1 MGESRTVPSGDVY
14 RQLFD
19 AQARLS
25 RSLLAG
31 PRVLRTASLS
41 LVDSR
46 TPDSSRV
53 CSSTSR
59 GQQRDDED
67 AEEDGSADVIR
78 LPDSVVVHHPGS
90 GIIEKLRKRR
100 GQRHDEAVRQL
111 ESEMIHLSQVCEV
124 EVRTI
129 CEEVL
134 SSLREVD
141 LRLEVLKARSGQQEP
156 ISLQAFQGLW
166 QEVEEEGRQKKIRIS
181 ELDKKLS
188 DCEKRRSLQIKAALR
203 KHCHLLEQIS
213 FLSPPDVHRLL
224 HHQAMMLN
232 QSLLANRR
240 SIARLVL
247 LLQEEN
253 LQQEALLR
261 LHWEDRLDR
270 WRSSRVEEVV
280 ERLRSLCSSRDEEPE
295 LMLDQNLKQ
304 TQEDLKKQRCDVIYK
319 ICSLAP
325 PTGSLDLVSD
335 WFEELTAVNQQIDA
349 LHADL
354 LQQLR
359 GFYEHTWQRH
369 LTEVESCKEAL
380 SALQLTDQQVE
391 EIVASQLLPLIGQRQ
406 GQDEERLAAL
416 DVCSDSLGCHALQVS
431 GSVFEVMRASALL
444 WETHCCRSE
453 RREEE
458 LKRQLE
464 VPRKSHQQHVQK
476 MMLQVDVLM
485 GALRQESSEDAL
497 KACLDKTV
505 GQLQKME
512 DSCRQSVRA
521 QWELLDQLPALLM
534 EDLLSYSSSIAS
546 FFRLSPAYR
555 PSPADQQDLPASSIR
570 TSRLVLEAPS
580 RTETL
585 QPEQNRPISSQSRT
599 AHTQKWLTEGASSLL
614 RLCDISSSVAF
625 TSTGGVAYTG
635 PAFSRCPAPDLPD
648 SVQPET
654 HLSLFPAELLMHTLS
669 RTRVLVLDHV
679 EQSFKQL
686 LGSAAAMVTERK
698 KAVRLEQEL
707 QLKPEHIR
715 THVYEPRLAE
725 LQRHQQVVDNHCQD
739 LSDVVTSCRK
749 EFQDLQTSVQRKNLQ
764 LFDVLSSCRTE
775 LMELQTSIQKN
786 QDGLQVALSSS
797 RRLETFGSSL
807 QERLDQHDRDTR
819 SCLSSF
825 KRAVRSRLEEARRR
839 TSELLKSFRMFSE
852 GGDFAPQ
859 EVKMFQRRLTEETQ
873 RISATEESI
882 YSELELF
889 ESKSLQQV
897 RKAAAPLKEKLSSL
911 QAEVKF
917 TDEVQKILSRTQ
929 IQIKA
934 EAASSNQQQSE
945 LSSRLED
952 LRRTTENLQVAPDQI
967 CSFFSSTNEE
977 LKTRCRYLDCDLG
990 SVVQEILALSAPPG
1004 SRTQLRRTGVDLHEE
1019 PAVGAVRFSSVLDS
1033 KNQNRGRKAADP
1045 SSTQRQQRSADSIS
1059 TSSLR
1064 RSSRSIRAE
1073 NNTDITT
1080 KRKFQIFG
1088 PKQEVELSS
1097 HSLGS
1102 CLTSILWR
1110 TNNVLLQLAENFY
1123 CSKHL
1128 CSINLL
1134 PESADQW
1141 AVSMQQR
1148 LLGYQEQGKSFLSAS
1163 KDELLKQVSVFRE
1176 LLGRLPDV
1184 SVQNHEGRH
1193 RLQLTQ
1199 EVATVRRKLE
1209 EELAASE
1216 EEKSANVR
1224 QLRVSLTE
1232 DELQALNSREELRQQ
1247 RAHSAILSAH
1257 LELQACVR
1265 GRAQEFV
1272 TSLSSLTEKLLRLLD
1287 QLLTAAETEPAEPP
1301 RAVTMKT
1308 GAETGSRLSRGSR
1321 LNRGS
1326 RTWPGITYLFPPTDD
1341 SADSPVLMTSPSMT
1355 TARSSLRH
1363 EAVIEHRDAALKGL
1377 DQLIRSEAS
1386 RSDLDK
1392 RNQLSEQQSWSS
1404 HWRQQIVALRRIR
1417 RTEDVTLS
1425 GSS

>member
-1 MGESRTVPSGDVY
+1 MGESREVPSGDVY

-31 PRVLRTASLS
+31 PRVLRTAPLS
-41 LVDSR
+41 PVDSR

-59 GQQRDDED
+59 GQQKDDED
-67 AEEDGSADVIR
+67 AEDDGSADVIS
-78 LPDSVVVHHPGS
+78 LPDSVVVHQTGS

-111 ESEMIHLSQVCEV
+111 ESELIHLSQVCEV

-129 CEEVL
+129 CEQVL
-134 SSLREVD
+134 SSLREAD

-156 ISLQAFQGLW
+156 ISLQAFQDLW

-181 ELDKKLS
+181 ELDQKLI

-203 KHCHLLEQIS
+203 KHCQLLEQIS

-247 LLQEEN
+247 LLREEN
-253 LQQEALLR
+253 LHQEALLR

-280 ERLRSLCSSRDEEPE
+280 ERLSSLCSRSLCSGRDEEPD
-295 LMLDQNLKQ
+295 LISDQNLKQ
-304 TQEDLKKQRCDVIYK
+304 TQEDLKKRRCDVIYK

-325 PTGSLDLVSD
+325 PTGSSALVSD

-349 LHADL
+349 FHADF

-369 LTEVESCKEAL
+369 LAEVERCKEAL

-406 GQDEERLAAL
+406 RQDEERLAAL
-416 DVCSDSLGCHALQVS
+416 DVCSDSLGRHALQVS

-464 VPRKSHQQHVQK
+464 VPRKSQQHHVQK
-476 MMLQVDVLM
+476 NMLQVDVLM
-485 GALRQESSEDAL
+485 GALRQESSEDTL
-497 KACLDKTV
+497 QACLDKTV
-505 GQLQKME
+505 GQLQDME
-512 DSCRQSVRA
+512 DSCRQSVCA
-521 QWELLDQLPALLM
+521 QWELLDKLPALLM

-555 PSPADQQDLPASSIR
+555 PSPADLHDLPPSSIG

-580 RTETL
+580 RTEKI
-585 QPEQNRPISSQSRT
+585 RPISNQSRT
-599 AHTQKWLTEGASSLL
+599 GPTQKWLTEAASSLL
-614 RLCDISSSVAF
+614 QLCDISSSVTF

-635 PAFSRCPAPDLPD
+635 PAFSRSPAPDLPA
-648 SVQPET
+648 SMQQET
-654 HLSLFPAELLMHTLS
+654 HLSQFPAELLMHTLS

-715 THVYEPRLAE
+715 THIYEPRLAE
-725 LQRHQQVVDNHCQD
+725 LQRHQQVVDLHCQD
-739 LSDVVTSCRK
+739 LSDVLTSCRK

-764 LFDVLSSCRTE
+764 FFDVLSSCRTE

-797 RRLETFGSSL
+797 RRLEMFGSSL
-807 QERLDQHDRDTR
+807 QERLDQHDGDTQ

-825 KRAVRSRLEEARRR
+825 KGAVRSRLEEARRR
-839 TSELLKSFRMFSE
+839 TSDLLKSFRMFSE

-859 EVKMFQRRLTEETQ
+859 EVKMFQRRLKEETQ

-882 YSELELF
+882 YSELKFF
-889 ESKSLQQV
+889 ESRSLEQV
-897 RKAAAPLKEKLSSL
+897 RKAAAPLEEKLSSL

-917 TDEVQKILSRTQ
+917 TEEVQKILNRTR

-934 EAASSNQQQSE
+934 EAASSNLRQSE

-952 LRRTTENLQVAPDQI
+952 LRRTMENQQVAPDQI
-967 CSFFSSTNEE
+967 CLFFSLTNEE

-990 SVVQEILALSAPPG
+990 SVVQESLALSAPPG
-1004 SRTQLRRTGVDLHEE
+1004 SRTQLRRTGVDRHEE
-1019 PAVGAVRFSSVLDS
+1019 PAVGAVRFSLVLDS
-1033 KNQNRGRKAADP
+1033 ENQNRGRKAADP
-1045 SSTQRQQRSADSIS
+1045 SFTQRQQRSADSIS
-1059 TSSLR
+1059 TPSLR
-1064 RSSRSIRAE
+1064 RSSRSIRTE
-1073 NNTDITT
+1073 ISTNITT

-1110 TNNVLLQLAENFY
+1110 TNDVLLQLAENFY

-1128 CSINLL
+1128 CSFNLL

-1141 AVSMQQR
+1141 AESMQQR
-1148 LLGYQEQGKSFLSAS
+1148 LLGYQEQGRRFLSTS
-1163 KDELLKQVSVFRE
+1163 RDELVKQVSVFRE
-1176 LLGRLPDV
+1176 LLRRLPDV

-1193 RLQLTQ
+1193 RLRLTQ
-1199 EVATVRRKLE
+1199 EVAAVRRKLE
-1209 EELAASE
+1209 DQLAASE
-1216 EEKSANVR
+1216 EEKSANLR
-1224 QLRVSLTE
+1224 QLRVSLTK

-1247 RAHSAILSAH
+1247 QAHSAILSAH

-1287 QLLTAAETEPAEPP
+1287 EPLTAAETEPAEPP
-1301 RAVTMKT
+1301 RAVTMET
-1308 GAETGSRLSRGSR
+1308 GAETGSRLS
-1321 LNRGS
+1321 RGS

-1341 SADSPVLMTSPSMT
+1341 SADYPVPMTSPSIT

-1363 EAVIEHRDAALKGL
+1363 EAVMEHRDAVLEGL

-1392 RNQLSEQQSWSS
+1392 QNQLSKQQSWNS
-1404 HWRQQIVALRRIR
+1404 HWRQEVVALRRIR
-1417 RTEDVTLS
+1417 RMS
-1425 GSS
+1425 P